1 MVVVLVVVEVM
12 AVDAFA
18 DRVGWVV
25 VDEFAAGFT
34 ICAGAVVAGEPAFGD
49 EVVDV
54 ELDDELVV
62 DDVLDVVDGAKVVV
76 VDVELDDELVVDDVL
91 DVLDVVDGAKVVVV
105 DVVVDV
111 VLVVVVDVVVEVELV
126 VVVAEPI
133 PRSSDALSTIGPRF
147 PSVISPA
154 TPRMLIMMLLMLD
167 HDAHVDCSETLT
179 VVNDVDVSD
188 AVGPCWYIFATQSL
202 LPYRNSVTV
211 TESVAEVPRY

>member
-62 DDVLDVVDGAKVVV
+62 D
-76 VDVELDDELVVDDVL
+76 

>member
-1 MVVVLVVVEVM
+1 MIDLSTGGFSSAGGRVVVVLVVVEVA

-34 ICAGAVVAGEPAFGD
+34 ICAGSVVAGEPAFGD

-54 ELDDELVV
+54 VLDEELVV
-62 DDVLDVVDGAKVVV
+62 DDVLDVVDGAN
-76 VDVELDDELVVDDVL
+76 
-91 DVLDVVDGAKVVVV
+91 VVVV

-154 TPRMLIMMLLMLD
+154 TPLMLIMMLLMLD

-179 VVNDVDVSD
+179 VLNDVDVSD
-188 AVGPCWYIFATQSL
+188 AVGPCWYIFATQLL

>member
-1 MVVVLVVVEVM
+1 
-12 AVDAFA
+12 
-18 DRVGWVV
+18 
-25 VDEFAAGFT
+25 
-34 ICAGAVVAGEPAFGD
+34 
-49 EVVDV
+49 
-54 ELDDELVV
+54 
-62 DDVLDVVDGAKVVV
+62 
-76 VDVELDDELVVDDVL
+76 
-91 DVLDVVDGAKVVVV
+91 
-105 DVVVDV
+105 VVDV

-154 TPRMLIMMLLMLD
+154 TPLMLIMMLLMLD

-179 VVNDVDVSD
+179 VLNDVDVSD
-188 AVGPCWYIFATQSL
+188 AVGPCWYIFATQLL

>member
-1 MVVVLVVVEVM
+1 MVVVEVV
-12 AVDAFA
+12 AVDAVV

-25 VDEFAAGFT
+25 VDEFAAGVT
-34 ICAGAVVAGEPAFGD
+34 ICVGAVVAGEAAFGD
-49 EVVDV
+49 E
-54 ELDDELVV
+54 
-62 DDVLDVVDGAKVVV
+62 
-76 VDVELDDELVVDDVL
+76 
-91 DVLDVVDGAKVVVV
+91 VV

-111 VLVVVVDVVVEVELV
+111 VLVVDVDVVVEVELV
-126 VVVAEPI
+126 VVVAEPT

-188 AVGPCWYIFATQSL
+188 AVGPCWYIFPTQSL
-202 LPYRNSVTV
+202 LP
-211 TESVAEVPRY
+211 

>member
-1 MVVVLVVVEVM
+1 MIDLSTGGFSSAGGRVVVVLVVVEVM

-62 DDVLDVVDGAKVVV
+62 D
-76 VDVELDDELVVDDVL
+76 

>member
-1 MVVVLVVVEVM
+1 M

-54 ELDDELVV
+54 VLDDELVV
-62 DDVLDVVDGAKVVV
+62 D
-76 VDVELDDELVVDDVL
+76 

>member
-1 MVVVLVVVEVM
+1 
-12 AVDAFA
+12 
-18 DRVGWVV
+18 
-25 VDEFAAGFT
+25 
-34 ICAGAVVAGEPAFGD
+34 
-49 EVVDV
+49 V

-62 DDVLDVVDGAKVVV
+62 D
-76 VDVELDDELVVDDVL
+76 

-126 VVVAEPI
+126 VVVVVAEPI

-147 PSVISPA
+147 PSVVSPA
-154 TPRMLIMMLLMLD
+154 TPRMLIRMLLMLD
-167 HDAHVDCSETLT
+167 HDAHVDCSEKLT

-188 AVGPCWYIFATQSL
+188 AVGPFWYIFPTHPL

-211 TESVAEVPRY
+211 TESVAVVPRY

>member
-1 MVVVLVVVEVM
+1 MVVVLVVVEVA

-34 ICAGAVVAGEPAFGD
+34 ICAGSVVAGEPAFGD

-54 ELDDELVV
+54 VLDEELVV

-76 VDVELDDELVVDDVL
+76 VDVVLDEELVVDDVL
-91 DVLDVVDGAKVVVV
+91 DVVDGANVVVV

-154 TPRMLIMMLLMLD
+154 TPLMLIMMLLMLD

-179 VVNDVDVSD
+179 VLNDVDVSD
-188 AVGPCWYIFATQSL
+188 AVGPCWYIFATQLL

>member
-1 MVVVLVVVEVM
+1 MIDSSTGGSSSAGGRVVVVEVV
-12 AVDAFA
+12 AVDAVV

-25 VDEFAAGFT
+25 VDEFAAGVT
-34 ICAGAVVAGEPAFGD
+34 ICVGAVVAGEAAFGD
-49 EVVDV
+49 E
-54 ELDDELVV
+54 
-62 DDVLDVVDGAKVVV
+62 
-76 VDVELDDELVVDDVL
+76 
-91 DVLDVVDGAKVVVV
+91 VV

-111 VLVVVVDVVVEVELV
+111 VLVVDVDVVVEVELV
-126 VVVAEPI
+126 VVVAEPT

-188 AVGPCWYIFATQSL
+188 AVGPCWYIFPTQSL
-202 LPYRNSVTV
+202 LP
-211 TESVAEVPRY
+211 